1 MAWLLKKY
9 GEPMKEFIDKNLGML
24 SVLFVLL
31 LVGGFAAI
39 KFF

>member
-1 MAWLLKKY
+1 
-9 GEPMKEFIDKNLGML
+9 MKEFIDKNLGVL

>member
-1 MAWLLKKY
+1 
-9 GEPMKEFIDKNLGML
+9 MKEFIDKNLGML

-31 LVGGFAAI
+31 LVGGFVAI